1 MPGRRAFVTV
11 SRGCCS
17 GTHNRIH
24 AAWSALATLLA
35 LVSAGLATAQTM
47 PQMENPLLKL
57 MPELRQAAAPGWVK
71 EGARVTYYGA
81 SASIP
86 RERYYVY
93 KNERGNLMKADEVG
107 PAGAG
112 LAQFEVVALDH
123 TTAALS
129 HTLFMG
135 VETGQLAPHESFC
148 EVGVPGATSIWVN
161 PGVLATA
168 DRFQGGGLRVVRMP
182 YTVGGK
188 TYNGVRFDYTVGND
202 HHASVFEQETGLLI
216 YYTHAVESP
225 DLRRVQLAMAQ
236 LVNMRQVNLPWGTGT
251 APDWLQAQGSVA
263 YEGRISVFV
272 PGSPTI
278 PMPYS
283 MAVQVKS
290 NGAKWTRF
298 SVVRYVH
305 GMVNSSTEMVTGA
318 GQIFRGFWLP
328 PQALSVL
335 QPGQVLDQDPDT
347 KMTVS
352 VAAAPAGFDGI
363 VLTESNGAAESVY
376 AYDRSNGALVYIK
389 EVRANVQAELQRRDT
404 GL

>member
-1 MPGRRAFVTV
+1 MRDRQTFVTE
-11 SRGCCS
+11 SATYSS
-17 GTHNRIH
+17 GTHNSIH
-24 AAWSALATLLA
+24 VAGLALPTILA
-35 LVSAGLATAQTM
+35 LVISGLATAQTM

-57 MPELRQAAAPGWVK
+57 MPELRQASAPAWVK
-71 EGARVTYYGA
+71 EGLRVTYYGA

-86 RERYYVY
+86 RNRYYVY
-93 KNERGNLMKADEVG
+93 KNERGNLIKADEVG

-112 LAQFEVVALDH
+112 LAQFEVVALDD

-129 HTLFMG
+129 YTLFMG

-148 EVGVPGATSIWVN
+148 ELGVPGATSIWVN
-161 PGVLATA
+161 PAVLATA
-168 DRFQGGGLRVVRMP
+168 DRFQGGGLQVVRMP

-225 DLRRVQLAMAQ
+225 DLRHVQLAMSQ
-236 LVNMRQVNLPWGTGT
+236 FVNMRQVNLPWGTGT
-251 APDWLQAQGSVA
+251 APDWVQAQGSVA
-263 YEGRISVFV
+263 YDGTVTVFV

-283 MAVQVKS
+283 MAVQVKGS
-290 NGAKWTRF
+290 GPKWTRF

-305 GMVNSSTEMVTGA
+305 GMLNSSTEMVTGA

-328 PQALSVL
+328 PQALGVL

-352 VAAAPAGFDGI
+352 VAAAPAGFDGV
-363 VLTESNGAAESVY
+363 VLTESNGVAQSVY
-376 AYDRSNGALVYIK
+376 AYDRSSGALVYIK
-389 EVRANVQAELQRRDT
+389 EVRANMQAELQRRS
-404 GL
+404 GGF